1 MNLGINI
8 SWRKWVST
16 LLVLSC
22 TTLAMAQ
29 VPTKEFKEN
38 TMDSTMYATYLVNKD
53 IPSEITEQVATA
65 LSYYPELKDVKV
77 QFRFRKSKT
86 PFSSKPTFFSM
97 FKKKENR
104 SYVVTISTEA
114 ESNNKPILFLNLPYN
129 AQIGVMGRELGHI
142 TTYTAKNTSQLLGNI
157 FKMLNTN
164 YAEEVKFNKDLI
176 CIDHGLG
183 YQLFDW
189 STYVQGALD
198 LPERR
203 GSTDLFFT
211 QIEPSDYEPSMNP
224 QIIENYI
231 EATDIYKELPKE

>member
-1 MNLGINI
+1 MSLELY
-8 SWRKWVST
+8 SSKRMWALT
-16 LLVLSC
+16 LMVLSF
-22 TTLAMAQ
+22 TVSVIGQ

-38 TMDSTMYATYLVNKD
+38 TLDSTSYAKYLINKE
-53 IPSEITEQVATA
+53 IPAEITEQVATA
-65 LSYYPELKDVKV
+65 LSYYPELENVKV
-77 QFRFRKSKT
+77 EFRFRKSKT

-104 SYVVTISTEA
+104 TYVVTISTEA
-114 ESNNKPILFLNLPYN
+114 ETKNKPILFLNLPYN
-129 AQIGVMGRELGHI
+129 AQIGVMGRELGQI
-142 TTYTAKNTSQLLGNI
+142 TAYNTKNTSELLGTI

-164 YAEEVKFNKDLI
+164 YVEEVKFNKDLI

-189 STYVQGALD
+189 SSFVQGALD

-211 QIEPSDYEPSMNP
+211 QIEPSEYEPSMDP

-231 EATDIYKELPKE
+231 EATDIYKEVRKE

>member
-1 MNLGINI
+1 MNLEMNI
-8 SWRKWVST
+8 SWRMWVST
-16 LLVLSC
+16 LFILSY
-22 TTLAMAQ
+22 TTMVMAQ

-38 TMDSTMYATYLVNKD
+38 TLDSTMYAKYLVNKD

-77 QFRFRKSKT
+77 KFRFRKSNT

-97 FKKKENR
+97 FKKKQNR

-114 ESNNKPILFLNLPYN
+114 EAINKPILFLNLPYN
-129 AQIGVMGRELGHI
+129 AQIGVMGRELGQI
-142 TTYTAKNTSQLLGNI
+142 TTYTTKNTSQLLGNI

-189 STYVQGALD
+189 SSYVQGALD

-211 QIEPSDYEPSMNP
+211 HVEPSDYEPSMNP

-231 EATDIYKELPKE
+231 EATEIYKEVNKE